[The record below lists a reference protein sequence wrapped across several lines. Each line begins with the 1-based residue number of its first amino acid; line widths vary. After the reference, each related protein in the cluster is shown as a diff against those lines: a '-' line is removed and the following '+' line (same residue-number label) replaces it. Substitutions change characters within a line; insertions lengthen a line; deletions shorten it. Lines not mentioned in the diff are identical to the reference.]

1 MVLAEESPKSEHMP
15 SSRCSTTVVKEMG
28 SGDRLR
34 LQSHTGCGIWG
45 RLVTLSEHQMPH
57 LCLEDSLLA
66 FIWGR
71 DGDWVR

>member
-1 MVLAEESPKSEHMP
+1 
-15 SSRCSTTVVKEMG
+15 
-28 SGDRLR
+28 
-34 LQSHTGCGIWG
+34 
-45 RLVTLSEHQMPH
+45 LVTLSEHQMPH